1 MWTWCEYVNVVK
13 DPQGSEWIT
22 HSRPPRAR
30 DSLLVASSLAC
41 SCSRRSDLS
50 WGQRAEMLAEKKKK
64 KNEGWGRF
72 RSLLSPSPSFP
83 PYFFLALAKL
93 HYPNAW
99 NRLVSRG
106 HFTLIT
112 QGKLK
117 KPIPSSA
124 ETWIIFTN
132 MPCQFFFVAYREKS
146 IFWKASFLQNK
157 NWLRWGKASTWFK
170 NLKVV
175 PRARLRVEDFA
186 TVEKFSFNQCHNKEF
201 CVNFFP
207 LSRVW

>member
-1 MWTWCEYVNVVK
+1 
-13 DPQGSEWIT
+13 
-22 HSRPPRAR
+22 
-30 DSLLVASSLAC
+30 
-41 SCSRRSDLS
+41 
-50 WGQRAEMLAEKKKK
+50 MLAEKRNK
-64 KNEGWGRF
+64 GWGRF

-83 PYFFLALAKL
+83 PY
-93 HYPNAW
+93 W
-99 NRLVSRG
+99 NRPVSWG
-106 HFTLIT
+106 HFWLIT

-117 KPIPSSA
+117 IPFPSSA
-124 ETWIIFTN
+124 ETWIISTN
-132 MPCQFFFVAYREKS
+132 MLCQFFFFFFVAYREKS

-201 CVNFFP
+201 CVNLFSVSKVWQ
-207 LSRVW
+207 LSRSLPTLSRFLREGSFYGDQELQSWTE

>member
-1 MWTWCEYVNVVK
+1 MWTWCKYVNVDK

-30 DSLLVASSLAC
+30 DSLSCLGSLFLGLFQAFRSIVGTAC
-41 SCSRRSDLS
+41 KDASRR
-50 WGQRAEMLAEKKKK
+50 KKK

-72 RSLLSPSPSFP
+72 RSLLSPSPSFL

-99 NRLVSRG
+99 IRLVSRW
-106 HFTLIT
+106 HFKLIT

-117 KPIPSSA
+117 KPIPWSA

-207 LSRVW
+207 LSGVW

>member
-1 MWTWCEYVNVVK
+1 MDHSLQASTR
-13 DPQGSEWIT
+13 QGQSLV
-22 HSRPPRAR
+22 SRQPLPWPVPGVQIYRG
-30 DSLLVASSLAC
+30 DSV
-41 SCSRRSDLS
+41 
-50 WGQRAEMLAEKKKK
+50 QRCQQKKKK

-99 NRLVSRG
+99 IRLVSRG
-106 HFTLIT
+106 HFKLIT

-132 MPCQFFFVAYREKS
+132 MPCQFFFWRLSRKINILES
-146 IFWKASFLQNK
+146 IFFTKQELIT
-157 NWLRWGKASTWFK
+157 LGKSQY
-170 NLKVV
+170 LV
-175 PRARLRVEDFA
+175 
-186 TVEKFSFNQCHNKEF
+186 
-201 CVNFFP
+201 
-207 LSRVW
+207 

>member
-1 MWTWCEYVNVVK
+1 MWTWCKYVNVDK

-30 DSLLVASSLAC
+30 DSLSSLGSLFLGLFQAFKSIVGTAC
-41 SCSRRSDLS
+41 KDASRR
-50 WGQRAEMLAEKKKK
+50 KKK

-99 NRLVSRG
+99 IRLVSRG
-106 HFTLIT
+106 HFKLIT

-132 MPCQFFFVAYREKS
+132 MPCQFFFCRLSRKINILES
-146 IFWKASFLQNK
+146 IFFTKQELIT
-157 NWLRWGKASTWFK
+157 LGKS
-170 NLKVV
+170 
-175 PRARLRVEDFA
+175 
-186 TVEKFSFNQCHNKEF
+186 
-201 CVNFFP
+201 
-207 LSRVW
+207 

>member
-1 MWTWCEYVNVVK
+1 MWTWCKYVNVDK
-13 DPQGSEWIT
+13 DPQGSDWIT

-30 DSLLVASSLAC
+30 DSLSSLG
-41 SCSRRSDLS
+41 R
-50 WGQRAEMLAEKKKK
+50 GQRAKMLAEKKKK

-106 HFTLIT
+106 HFKLIT

-132 MPCQFFFVAYREKS
+132 MPCQFFLSLIEKNQYFGKHLFYKTRTDYAGEKLVLGLR
-146 IFWKASFLQNK
+146 IWK
-157 NWLRWGKASTWFK
+157 
-170 NLKVV
+170 
-175 PRARLRVEDFA
+175 
-186 TVEKFSFNQCHNKEF
+186 
-201 CVNFFP
+201 
-207 LSRVW
+207 

>member
-1 MWTWCEYVNVVK
+1 MDHSFQASTR
-13 DPQGSEWIT
+13 QGQSLGSLFLGLFLFQAFRST
-22 HSRPPRAR
+22 VGTARRDASRK
-30 DSLLVASSLAC
+30 
-41 SCSRRSDLS
+41 
-50 WGQRAEMLAEKKKK
+50 KKKK

-83 PYFFLALAKL
+83 PYFVLALAKL

-157 NWLRWGKASTWFK
+157 N
-170 NLKVV
+170 
-175 PRARLRVEDFA
+175 
-186 TVEKFSFNQCHNKEF
+186 
-201 CVNFFP
+201 
-207 LSRVW
+207 